1 MDESNTSSK
10 TRRFLREPSELA
22 WSDFVDRYGPRLL
35 AWGRKKELD
44 HQACEDVA
52 QEVLLRLHKFR
63 DSYDRNQ
70 SFRGWLYKITENAA
84 LDYIKSQKKLG
95 IPLPAGFEES
105 AVGPGGIAEFVS
117 NQDIV
122 TVATERARLQVS
134 AKEWD
139 AYDMHEIKHRPYA
152 EISQH
157 LEITEPTA
165 TNYVSKVRKLLGAE
179 LKKLDADSNR
189 PE

>member
-1 MDESNTSSK
+1 MDESSTSSK

-52 QEVLLRLHKFR
+52 QDVLVRLHKYMH
-63 DSYDRNQ
+63 SYDREK

-95 IPLPAGFEES
+95 TALPPGFEEY
-105 AVGPGGIAEFVS
+105 AVGSGGIAEFVA

-122 TVATERARLQVS
+122 TVATERVRIQVGS
-134 AKEWD
+134 KEWD
-139 AYDMHEIKHRPYA
+139 AYELHELKHRSYTD
-152 EISQH
+152 ISKQ

-165 TNYVSKVRKLLGAE
+165 TNYVSKVRKMLGAE
-179 LKKLDADSNR
+179 LKRLDADGDR
-189 PE
+189 A